1 MGSLGQEEALRYARG
16 TFQNFT
22 KNHMKEIEQ
31 LMGLLVFNKHPK
43 DRSPYTSAQ
52 GSQWEEVAAE
62 FMKQACGLMG
72 QVLYSDSWIFMLGT
86 IFIAIQTLLMD
97 ILWWHQIIGL

>member
-1 MGSLGQEEALRYARG
+1 
-16 TFQNFT
+16 
-22 KNHMKEIEQ
+22 MKEIEQ

-43 DRSPYTSAQ
+43 ERSPYTTTQ

-72 QVLYSDSWIFMLGT
+72 QVVTVLNKNNFRAQFSQQARICD
-86 IFIAIQTLLMD
+86 
-97 ILWWHQIIGL
+97 